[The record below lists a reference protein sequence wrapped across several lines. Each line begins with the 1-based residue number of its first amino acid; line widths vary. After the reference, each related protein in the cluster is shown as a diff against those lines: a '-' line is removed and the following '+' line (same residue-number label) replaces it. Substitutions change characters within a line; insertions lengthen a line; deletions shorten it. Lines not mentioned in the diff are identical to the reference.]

1 MKEAVAGLLMQKILL
16 NNKTYM
22 KIAKKGLAR
31 KIRRKIV
38 SPGMKFHDPAESR
51 KS

>member
-1 MKEAVAGLLMQKILL
+1 MEYLEEAYGKDNFDLVAGFLMQKILL

-31 KIRRKIV
+31 KI
-38 SPGMKFHDPAESR
+38 
-51 KS
+51 